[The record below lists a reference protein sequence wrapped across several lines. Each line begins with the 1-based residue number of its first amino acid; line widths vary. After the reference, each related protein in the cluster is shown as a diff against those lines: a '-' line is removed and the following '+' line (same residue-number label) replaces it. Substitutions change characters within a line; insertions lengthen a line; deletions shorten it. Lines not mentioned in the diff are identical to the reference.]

1 MSKYSFPPPP
11 YRVYSYATD
20 HNIGDSE
27 PSNRWQV
34 KNNPALI
41 REAEQGLKRQT
52 KGLQRRRTGQISV
65 YSRPPIKDNAMTTCA
80 PKADRIPMVTV
91 RLPRQR
97 FAPLPGNG
105 PSA

>member
-1 MSKYSFPPPP
+1 
-11 YRVYSYATD
+11 
-20 HNIGDSE
+20 
-27 PSNRWQV
+27 
-34 KNNPALI
+34 
-41 REAEQGLKRQT
+41 
-52 KGLQRRRTGQISV
+52 
-65 YSRPPIKDNAMTTCA
+65 MTTCA